1 MRKNRWAGILLLV
14 ILFPFLLLSCA
25 GKEVAPAPQPSTP
38 VVAAEPAP
46 PIAVESRP
54 APVESKF
61 PDGWET
67 FVNQDIYFEKNSAAL
82 QPAAQEILAEKAA
95 WLRVHPQIRVVIQGN
110 SDEDGTAEYNFAL
123 GDQRAGT
130 VTTYLIERGVDIARM
145 AVVSNGRETPAV
157 IGQNEASRA
166 KNRRVHFSIDVVD

>member
-1 MRKNRWAGILLLV
+1 MRNNRWTGLMLLV
-14 ILFPFLLLSCA
+14 ILFPILLLSCA
-25 GKEVAPAPQPSTP
+25 GKEVAPEPSTP
-38 VVAAEPAP
+38 VVVTEPAP

-54 APVESKF
+54 APSESRF

-82 QPAAQEILAEKAA
+82 QPVAQEILAEKAA
-95 WLRVHPQIRVVIQGN
+95 WLQAHPEIRVVVQGN

-123 GDQRAGT
+123 GDQRAGN
-130 VTTYLIERGVDIARM
+130 VTTYLIEHGVDIARL

-157 IGQNEASRA
+157 IGQDEVSRA

>member
-1 MRKNRWAGILLLV
+1 MRINRWAGILLSV

-25 GKEVAPAPQPSTP
+25 GKDAASAPQPSTA
-38 VVAAEPAP
+38 VAAAEPAP
-46 PIAVESRP
+46 PTAVESRP
-54 APVESKF
+54 ATDESKF
-61 PDGWET
+61 PEGWEI

-95 WLRVHPQIRVVIQGN
+95 WLRAHPQIRVVIQGN

-123 GDQRAGT
+123 GDQRAGA

-157 IGQNEASRA
+157 IGQDEVSRA

>member
-14 ILFPFLLLSCA
+14 ILFPFLILSCA
-25 GKEVAPAPQPSTP
+25 GKEV
-38 VVAAEPAP
+38 VAAEPASP
-46 PIAVESRP
+46 VAAESRP
-54 APVESKF
+54 APDESKF
-61 PDGWET
+61 PDGWEI